1 MSTNAK
7 GTQPP
12 AGGPGGPGSLLAQP
26 LSLPSAGRTA
36 AYAGLLLLGAVV
48 GVAGSLV
55 QGAFF
60 PGGLLLALAGTAGT
74 FLAGARLMASR
85 AGAAVPV
92 VGWLIAVVLL
102 TTSRPEGDFVF
113 GAGLRPYLFLLGG
126 MVVAMICATLGGG
139 RDR

>member
-1 MSTNAK
+1 M
-7 GTQPP
+7 
-12 AGGPGGPGSLLAQP
+12 AQP
-26 LSLPSAGRTA
+26 LRLPSAGRTA

-48 GVAGSLV
+48 GVAGALV

-74 FLAGARLMASR
+74 FLAGARLMTSR

-126 MVVAMICATLGGG
+126 MVVAMICATLRGG